1 MIMGFDTAMLVDI
14 ILAGGAAEVHHEGSS
29 LPFKIALIGA
39 LGIGAQW
46 LAWKL
51 QRPAIVLMAIAGLIF
66 GPLVGFLLELSI
78 PTLLH
83 DCLQMLRLDPQVDFG
98 DVYRPMI
105 GIAVAIILFEGGLN
119 LKFKDLG
126 EAKSAVIRMVILAGP
141 IAWALAHWQHIIL
154 LASSGILPQ
163 WLAGYL
169 S

>member
-1 MIMGFDTAMLVDI
+1 MSFEMAMLVDI
-14 ILAGGAAEVHHEGSS
+14 ILAGGGAEGHHEGST

-66 GPLVGFLLELSI
+66 GPLVGFLMGLPAPAIVHECLE
-78 PTLLH
+78 
-83 DCLQMLRLDPQVDFG
+83 MLRLDPQVDFG

-119 LKFKDLG
+119 PVSYTHLT
-126 EAKSAVIRMVILAGP
+126 
-141 IAWALAHWQHIIL
+141 
-154 LASSGILPQ
+154 LPTIC
-163 WLAGYL
+163 
-169 S
+169 SV